1 MIGMAVNKV
10 IFGHTVLVDLTEDT
24 VTADKL
30 LNGVTAHGSSGAQV
44 HGTMANNGAVA
55 ASIDGLTV
63 TEYTIPKG
71 YHNGSGKVS
80 FGGTVE
86 TWTLKMDDGSTV
98 TKQVVVS

>member
-1 MIGMAVNKV
+1 MAVNKV
-10 IFGHTVLVDLTEDT
+10 VYGNTVLVDLTKDT

-30 LNGVTAHGSSGAQV
+30 LNGVTAHDSTGAKV

-80 FGGTVE
+80 FAGTVE
-86 TWTLKMDDGSTV
+86 TWTLEMDDGSTV
-98 TKQVVVS
+98 IKHVVVS

>member
-10 IFGHTVLVDLTEDT
+10 IYGHTVLVDLTEDT
-24 VTADKL
+24 VTPETL
-30 LNGVTAHGSSGAQV
+30 LNGVTAHDSTGAKV

-63 TEYTIPKG
+63 TEYNIPKG
-71 YHNGSGKVS
+71 YHNGRGKVS

-86 TWTLKMDDGSTV
+86 TWTLEMEDGSTV
-98 TKQVVVS
+98 TKHVVVS

>member
-1 MIGMAVNKV
+1 MNAMAVNKV
-10 IFGHTVLVDLTEDT
+10 VFGHTVLVDLTEDT

-30 LNGVTAHGSSGAQV
+30 LNGVTAHDSTGAKV

-86 TWTLKMDDGSTV
+86 IWTLEMEDGSTV
-98 TKQVVVS
+98 TKQVVLA

>member
-1 MIGMAVNKV
+1 MIDMAVNKV
-10 IFGHTVLVDLTEDT
+10 VYGHTVLVDLTEDT
-24 VTADKL
+24 VSADKL
-30 LNGVTAHGSSGAQV
+30 LNGDTAHDASGDLII
-44 HGTMANNGAVA
+44 GTMPNNGAVS
-55 ASIDGLTV
+55 ASIDGTGT

-86 TWTLKMDDGSTV
+86 IWTLEMEDGSTV

>member
-1 MIGMAVNKV
+1 MAVNKV
-10 IFGHTVLVDLTEDT
+10 VFGHTVLVDLTEDT
-24 VTADKL
+24 VTAGKL
-30 LNGVTAHGSSGAQV
+30 LNGVTAHDSTGAQV

-80 FGGTVE
+80 FVGTIE
-86 TWTLKMDDGSTV
+86 TWSFAMESGSIV
-98 TKQVVVS
+98 TKRVVVS

>member
-10 IFGHTVLVDLTEDT
+10 IYGHNVLVDLTADT

-30 LNGVTAHGSSGAQV
+30 LNGVTAHDSTGAQV

-80 FGGTVE
+80 FVGIVE
-86 TWTLKMDDGSTV
+86 TWTFEMDDGSTV
-98 TKQVVVS
+98 TKQVVLV

>member
-1 MIGMAVNKV
+1 MAVNKV
-10 IFGHTVLVDLTEDT
+10 IYGHNVLVDLTEDT

-30 LNGVTAHGSSGAQV
+30 LNGVTAHDSTGVKV

-71 YHNGSGKVS
+71 YHNGRGKVS
-80 FGGTVE
+80 FAGTVE
-86 TWTLKMDDGSTV
+86 TWTLEMDDGSTV
-98 TKQVVVS
+98 IKHVVVS